1 MTSTRKKKP
10 AVPKQKVFLV
20 DDHPLVREHLRV
32 LINQQPDLVVCGEA
46 GDAPQALSAMPAAKP
61 DVVVVDLSLPES
73 HGLELIRDLKRH
85 RPRLPLLVLSMHEDA
100 LHATRAL
107 RAGATG
113 YVAKRSATQSILTGL
128 RQVLAGQNYLCEH
141 VSSRLTADYTARLA
155 TPGDTPADRLSAR
168 ELEVFELI
176 GQGHSTRQVAVRLH
190 LGISTIETYRERLK
204 TKLRLAS
211 GAELARAAVRWIES
225 NRLP

>member
-1 MTSTRKKKP
+1 MNPPKKKKP
-10 AVPKQKVFLV
+10 AAPKRKAFLV

-46 GDAPQALSAMPAAKP
+46 GDAPQALSAIPAARP
-61 DVVVVDLSLPES
+61 DVVVVDLSLPEG

-100 LHATRAL
+100 LHITRAL
-107 RAGATG
+107 QAGAAG
-113 YVAKRSATQSILTGL
+113 YVAKRSATQSILIGL
-128 RQVLAGQNYLCEH
+128 RQVLAGQSYLCEH
-141 VSSRLTADYTARLA
+141 ISGRLAADYTARLA

-176 GQGHSTRQVAVRLH
+176 GQGHGTRQVAARLH
-190 LGISTIETYRERLK
+190 LSIPTIETYRERLK

-211 GAELARAAVRWIES
+211 GAELTAAGVRWLATG
-225 NRLP
+225 RLQ